1 MGFPATFT
9 GKGKAVVDGVKGYYM
24 AEEYEG
30 QIIGTFMPSSEYY
43 AGRFNQTIVVSLSM
57 LIILVY
63 YY

>member
-1 MGFPATFT
+1 M
-9 GKGKAVVDGVKGYYM
+9 VSKGYYM